1 MLEDIDVANINLR
14 RMEKELLAARLTLW
28 DQFFIACL
36 PVAFRSV
43 YGHHGKIAGVAA
55 AAEMADEA
63 MRVREIKNAAAH
75 GAKVRVDRSV
85 MQQTTR
91 KQ

>member
-36 PVAFRSV
+36 PAFV
-43 YGHHGKIAGVAA
+43 IDWGCAGVEEAA
-55 AAEMADEA
+55 KAADEA
-63 MRVREIKNAAAH
+63 MRVREIKSLE
-75 GAKVRVDRSV
+75 RSSA
-85 MQQTTR
+85 
-91 KQ
+91 

>member
-36 PVAFRSV
+36 PA
-43 YGHHGKIAGVAA
+43 YGHHGKVTGVAA

-63 MRVREIKNAAAH
+63 MRVREIRNSAAH
-75 GAKVRVDRSV
+75 NAGGKAAGPSGPVEP
-85 MQQTTR
+85 
-91 KQ
+91 

>member
-36 PVAFRSV
+36 PVAFRPV

-63 MRVREIKNAAAH
+63 MRVREIRNAAAH
-75 GAKVRVDRSV
+75 NACGKPTARQGRSA
-85 MQQTTR
+85 
-91 KQ
+91 